1 VISARGLGRRFGSK
15 RVLRDLDLEVR
26 AGELLLVT
34 GPNGSGKSTLL
45 ALIAGLLAPTE
56 GEIEVD
62 LPRGR
67 LGYLAHEALVYKE
80 LTALENLDL
89 YGRLYHV
96 PERRETIGALL
107 ERFGLWEARHQ
118 RVGSFSRGMQ
128 QRLALCRVLL
138 HGPELL
144 LLDEPYSGLDA
155 SARTLVDDVLSEAAG
170 SRTLVVASH
179 EPEHIRPLA
188 TQALALA

>member
-1 VISARGLGRRFGSK
+1 MISARGLGRRFGSK

-155 SARTLVDDVLSEAAG
+155 SARTLVDDVLAEAAG

>member
-1 VISARGLGRRFGSK
+1 MISARGLGRRFGSK

-155 SARTLVDDVLSEAAG
+155 SARTLVDDVLAEAAG
-170 SRTLVVASH
+170 ARTLVVASH

>member
-1 VISARGLGRRFGSK
+1 MISARGLGRRFGSK

>member
-1 VISARGLGRRFGSK
+1 VIQARGLGRRFGSK
-15 RVLRDLDLEVR
+15 RVIRDLDLEVR

-45 ALIAGLLAPTE
+45 ALMAGLLAPTE
-56 GEIEVD
+56 GELEVD

-67 LGYLAHEALVYKE
+67 IGYLAHEALVYKE

-96 PERRETIGALL
+96 VERRETIGALL

-128 QRLALCRVLL
+128 QRLGLCRVLL

-155 SARTLVDDVLSEAAG
+155 SARTLVDDVLAEAAG
-170 SRTLVVASH
+170 AKTLVVASH
-179 EPEHIRPLA
+179 EPEHVRPLA
-188 TQALALA
+188 TRALALA

>member
-1 VISARGLGRRFGSK
+1 MISARGLGRRFGSK

-67 LGYLAHEALVYKE
+67 LGYLAHEPLVYKE
-80 LTALENLDL
+80 LSALENLDL

-155 SARTLVDDVLSEAAG
+155 SARTLVDDVLAEAAG
-170 SRTLVVASH
+170 SKTLVVASH
-179 EPEHIRPLA
+179 EPEHVSPLA
-188 TQALALA
+188 TQVVALT